1 MSRKCSAC
9 KQVGHTIR
17 GCMDPDAGVKVSELM
32 SETDMAVALE
42 LCGAMSAGHVS
53 FALCHGL
60 GEKVSG
66 GRSKLIE
73 LVKMRTAKHFLSN
86 PPDLYPLPSPGAFNR
101 PMLHAV
107 LELEKARLH
116 ELVNML
122 NTIRE
127 HNLDEDVKF
136 LDPAPP
142 TTAAAKKLIRQNAIV
157 RTSNR
162 VLDMINT
169 VFATQPMP
177 EMYVSALVSNEDR
190 MDSFLN
196 TAAATMKVEISTYAK
211 AYMMIYIRM
220 NTFIMRIRYM
230 SALLG
235 TSALR
240 RPSEMKALKTVITC
254 CPIVAPLDVEDAPK
268 PPPDTCSVCFDN
280 LVPSR
285 VVRTGCDHTFCS
297 DCIGDWAKERG
308 MKSFIQ
314 CPCCRAEIDNITVY
328 DPEERLKVE
337 QGLAA
342 K

>member
-17 GCMDPDAGVKVSELM
+17 GCMDPDAGVRVSELM

-66 GRSKLIE
+66 GRSKLVE
-73 LVKMRTAKHFLSN
+73 LVKTRTAKHFLSH
-86 PPDLYPLPSPGAFNR
+86 PPNLYPLPSPGAFNR
-101 PMLHAV
+101 PMLHTV
-107 LELEKARLH
+107 LELEKAQMH

-122 NTIRE
+122 NTVKE
-127 HNLDEDVKF
+127 YNLDEDVKF
-136 LDPAPP
+136 LDPTLP
-142 TTAAAKKLIRQNAIV
+142 TTASAKKLIRQNAIV
-157 RTSNR
+157 RISNR
-162 VLDMINT
+162 VLDTIYTM
-169 VFATQPMP
+169 FATQP
-177 EMYVSALVSNEDR
+177 EMYVSALVSNEDQ
-190 MDSFLN
+190 MDSFMN
-196 TAAATMKVEISTYAK
+196 IAAAALRVEISTYAK

-254 CPIVAPLDVEDAPK
+254 CPIVAPLDDEDAPK

-280 LVPSR
+280 LTPSR

-337 QGLAA
+337 RGLAA
-342 K
+342 N